1 MKINKY
7 LYLFL
12 TIIFHLCFDA
22 KTFALEDIS
31 KIVIDY
37 DNPVRISFTIR
48 DQHYGPV
55 VVSGQTKV
63 FGASFVQRTGEAK
76 ICDFRYAA
84 FKDGK
89 IVQIYDGTGEVTLE
103 NGKMHDIKVPC
114 YIDLPEGDYT
124 FYPIVRFKGETKWN
138 MIAYMG
144 YELEQ
149 SYTAYLKLHVYENYP
164 APSSEYMNFPDAN
177 GKGDSEFSV
186 YHAYQNEKFR
196 VQMKLVNKE
205 SKPLN
210 GKIKIMWERNLAKFW
225 RGMVYDATDV
235 NTEWSICASELAH
248 IGTAQ
253 AENGGIPISIEANG
267 KLDIMIEDCFLREYY
282 DYGERWAPYLAAYFL
297 PEGKEDV
304 AGNWLPVNDSSDFCF
319 DSDMTLLTDRWNHA
333 LNILAF
339 NTFEGN
345 ATGAENL
352 ELSKVGLV
360 FNKADGTVL
369 LNNVPEFSFVRV
381 VDINNKLIE
390 GSHIPPTS
398 LKFILPEIKGTYIV
412 SLYNYDGVLVKLFR
426 IIK

>member
-1 MKINKY
+1 MKISNY

-12 TIIFHLCFDA
+12 TTIFLFYFNV
-22 KTFALEDIS
+22 KVYALENVS
-31 KIVIDY
+31 NVVIDY
-37 DNPVRISFTIR
+37 DDPVGISVTIR

-63 FGASFVQRTGEAK
+63 LGASFVNLTGETK
-76 ICDFRYAA
+76 VCDFRYAA
-84 FKDGK
+84 FNGSK
-89 IVQIYDGTGEVTLE
+89 IVQVYDGIGEVTLE
-103 NGKMHDIKVPC
+103 NDKICDIKVPC
-114 YIDLPEGDYT
+114 YIDLPEGDYI
-124 FYPIVRFKGETKWN
+124 FFPIVRFKGETKW
-138 MIAYMG
+138 YMMKDMPTIIKNG
-144 YELEQ
+144 YW
-149 SYTAYLKLHVYENYP
+149 KLHVYENYP

-225 RGMVYDATDV
+225 RGMKYSSGDV
-235 NTEWSICASELAH
+235 KTEWSICASELAH

-253 AENGGIPISIEANG
+253 AENGGIPISIEANV
-267 KLDIMIEDCFLREYY
+267 KLEIMIEDCFLREYY

-304 AGNWLPVNDSSDFCF
+304 AGNWLPVNDNSDFCF
-319 DSDMTLLTDRWNHA
+319 DSDMNFISNQWDHS

-339 NTFEGN
+339 QTFQGN
-345 ATGAENL
+345 ATGTENL
-352 ELSKVGLV
+352 DITKVGLK

-369 LNNVPEFSFVRV
+369 LNNVPESSFVRV
-381 VDINNKLIE
+381 VDVNNKLIE

-398 LKFILPEIKGTYIV
+398 LKFILPKIKGTYIV
-412 SLYNYDGVLVKLFR
+412 SLYNYDGILVKLFR

>member
-1 MKINKY
+1 MRARVNSIV
-7 LYLFL
+7 FL
-12 TIIFHLCFDA
+12 IVCMALGFNV

-37 DNPVRISFTIR
+37 DNLVRISVTIR

-63 FGASFVQRTGEAK
+63 FGASFVQRTGETK
-76 ICDFRYAA
+76 TCDFRYAA

-89 IVQIYDGTGEVTLE
+89 IVQIYDGAGEVTLE
-103 NGKMHDIKVPC
+103 DGKMYDIKLPC
-114 YIDLPEGDYT
+114 YIDLAEDDYL
-124 FYPIVRFKGETKWN
+124 FYPIVRFKGETKW
-138 MIAYMG
+138 YMMKDMPTIIKNG
-144 YELEQ
+144 YW
-149 SYTAYLKLHVYENYP
+149 KLHVYENYP

-177 GKGDSEFSV
+177 GKGDSEYSV

-253 AENGGIPISIEANG
+253 AENGGIPIFIEANG

-304 AGNWLPVNDSSDFCF
+304 AGNWLPVNDNSDFCF

-345 ATGAENL
+345 ATGTENL

-369 LNNVPEFSFVRV
+369 LNNVPESSFVRV
-381 VDINNKLIE
+381 VDINGRLLQTTPVETGNSFRFTLNP
-390 GSHIPPTS
+390 GCG
-398 LKFILPEIKGTYIV
+398 LNIV
-412 SLYNYDGVLVKLFR
+412 SLYNYDGKLVKSFKVIR
-426 IIK
+426 

>member
-1 MKINKY
+1 MRARVNSIV
-7 LYLFL
+7 FL
-12 TIIFHLCFDA
+12 IVCMALGFNV

-37 DNPVRISFTIR
+37 DNPVRISVTIR

-63 FGASFVQRTGEAK
+63 FGASFVQRTGETK
-76 ICDFRYAA
+76 TCDFRYAA

-89 IVQIYDGTGEVTLE
+89 IVQIYDGVGEVTLE
-103 NGKMHDIKVPC
+103 DGKMYDIKLPC
-114 YIDLPEGDYT
+114 YIDLAEDDYL
-124 FYPIVRFKGETKWN
+124 FYPIVRFKGETKW
-138 MIAYMG
+138 YMMKDMPTIIKNG
-144 YELEQ
+144 YW
-149 SYTAYLKLHVYENYP
+149 KLHVYENYP
-164 APSSEYMNFPDAN
+164 APSSEYMNFPDES
-177 GKGDSEFSV
+177 GKGDSEYSV

-225 RGMVYDATDV
+225 RGMKYSASDV
-235 NTEWSICASELAH
+235 TTEWSICASELAH

-253 AENGGIPISIEANG
+253 AENGGIPIFIEANG
-267 KLDIMIEDCFLREYY
+267 KLDIMIEDCFIREYY
-282 DYGERWAPYLAAYFL
+282 DFGARWSPYLAAYFL

-304 AGNWLPVNDSSDFCF
+304 ADNWLPVNDNSDFCF
-319 DSDMTLLTDRWNHA
+319 DSDMNLLTDRWDHA

-339 NTFEGN
+339 RTFEGN
-345 ATGAENL
+345 ATGTENL

-369 LNNVPEFSFVRV
+369 LNNVPESSFVRV
-381 VDINNKLIE
+381 VDINGRLLQTTRVETGNSFRFTLNP
-390 GSHIPPTS
+390 GCG
-398 LKFILPEIKGTYIV
+398 LNIV
-412 SLYNYDGVLVKLFR
+412 SLYNYDGKLVKSFKVIR
-426 IIK
+426 

>member
-1 MKINKY
+1 MRARINSIV
-7 LYLFL
+7 FL
-12 TIIFHLCFDA
+12 IVCMAFCFNV
-22 KTFALEDIS
+22 KVSALEDIS
-31 KIVIDY
+31 KVQVDY
-37 DNPVRISFTIR
+37 DKSAGISVTIR
-48 DQHYGPV
+48 DQHYGPI

-63 FGASFVQRTGEAK
+63 FGASFVNQTGETK
-76 ICDFRYAA
+76 TCDFRYAA
-84 FKDGK
+84 FKDQK
-89 IVQIYDGTGEVTLE
+89 LVQLYDGTGEVTLE

-114 YIDLPEGDYT
+114 YINLPEGDYQ
-124 FYPIVRFKGETKWN
+124 FFPVVKFDNDEKWYLTKKLSTVEKN
-138 MIAYMG
+138 G
-144 YELEQ
+144 YW
-149 SYTAYLKLHVYENYP
+149 KLHVYENYP

-205 SKPLN
+205 SKPLS

-235 NTEWSICASELAH
+235 KTEWSICASELAH

-304 AGNWLPVNDSSDFCF
+304 ADNWLPVNDNSDFCF
-319 DSDMTLLTDRWNHA
+319 DSDMNLLTDQWDHA
-333 LNILAF
+333 LNFLAF

-345 ATGAENL
+345 ATGTENL

-369 LNNVPEFSFVRV
+369 LNNVPESSFVRV
-381 VDINNKLIE
+381 VDINGRLLQTTRVETGNSFRFTLNP
-390 GSHIPPTS
+390 GCG
-398 LKFILPEIKGTYIV
+398 LNIV
-412 SLYNYDGVLVKLFR
+412 SLYNYDGKLVKSFKVIR
-426 IIK
+426 

>member
-1 MKINKY
+1 MKINNY

-12 TIIFHLCFDA
+12 TTIFLFYFNVKVSA
-22 KTFALEDIS
+22 FEDVS

-48 DQHYGPV
+48 DQHYGPI

-63 FGASFVQRTGEAK
+63 FGASFVQRTGETRT
-76 ICDFRYAA
+76 CDFRYAA

-89 IVQIYDGTGEVTLE
+89 IVQVYDGIGEVTLE

-205 SKPLN
+205 SKPLS

-235 NTEWSICASELAH
+235 KTEWSICASELAH

-282 DYGERWAPYLAAYFL
+282 DFGKRWCPYLAAYFL

-304 AGNWLPVNDSSDFCF
+304 ADNWLLINDNSDFCF
-319 DSDMTLLTDRWNHA
+319 DSDMNFISNQWDHS

-339 NTFEGN
+339 QTFEGN
-345 ATGAENL
+345 VTGTEKL
-352 ELSKVGLV
+352 DITKIGLV

-369 LNNVPEFSFVRV
+369 LNNVPESSFVRV

-412 SLYNYDGVLVKLFR
+412 SLYNYDGILVKLFR

>member
-1 MKINKY
+1 MRARVNSIV
-7 LYLFL
+7 FL
-12 TIIFHLCFDA
+12 IVCMAFCFNV
-22 KTFALEDIS
+22 KVSALEDVSEAIFNEKLVS
-31 KIVIDY
+31 M
-37 DNPVRISFTIR
+37 SLTIR

-63 FGASFVQRTGEAK
+63 FGASFTNGTGETK
-76 ICDFRYAA
+76 TCDFRYAA
-84 FKDGK
+84 FKDQK
-89 IVQIYDGTGEVTLE
+89 LVQIYDGTGEVTLE
-103 NGKMHDIKVPC
+103 KGQMHDIKVPC
-114 YIDLPEGDYT
+114 YINLPEGDYV
-124 FYPIVRFKGETKWN
+124 FIPIVRFKDESNWN
-138 MIAYMG
+138 MMTRWSSIEKNG
-144 YELEQ
+144 YW
-149 SYTAYLKLHVYENYP
+149 KLHVYENYP
-164 APSSEYMNFPDAN
+164 APSSEYMNFPDQN
-177 GKGDSEFSV
+177 GKGDSEYSV

-225 RGMVYDATDV
+225 RGMKYSAGDV
-235 NTEWSICASELAH
+235 TTEWSICASELAH

-304 AGNWLPVNDSSDFCF
+304 ADNWLPVNDNSDFCF
-319 DSDMTLLTDRWNHA
+319 DSDMNLLTDQWDHA
-333 LNILAF
+333 LNFLAF

-345 ATGAENL
+345 ATGTENL

-369 LNNVPEFSFVRV
+369 LNNVPESSFVRV
-381 VDINNKLIE
+381 VDINGRLLQTTRVETGNSFRFTLNP
-390 GSHIPPTS
+390 GCG
-398 LKFILPEIKGTYIV
+398 LNIV
-412 SLYNYDGVLVKLFR
+412 SLYNYDGKLVKSFKVIR
-426 IIK
+426 